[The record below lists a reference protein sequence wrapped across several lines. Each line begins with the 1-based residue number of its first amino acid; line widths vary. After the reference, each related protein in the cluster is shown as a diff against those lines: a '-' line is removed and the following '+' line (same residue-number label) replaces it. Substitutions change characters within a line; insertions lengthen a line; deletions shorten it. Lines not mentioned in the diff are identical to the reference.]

1 MTFSTL
7 KYCLLLAVI
16 HQSCITRKP
25 VDPLH
30 FPGNAVI
37 LGHGGGFAGTEEEY
51 RLLRNGQLYHRA
63 LLNESFKLIKSK
75 TKKRSA
81 KWIAEF
87 DSLSQIHDSFNA
99 PGNTY
104 KYVVFKKDTLE
115 NRVVWAPQNREID
128 DRIVKFYGR
137 FSDYW
142 IYDKTKK

>member
-7 KYCLLLAVI
+7 KYYLLLAVI

-30 FPGNAVI
+30 YTGNTVI

-51 RLLRNGQLYHRA
+51 RLLENGQLYHRA
-63 LLNESFKLIKSK
+63 LLNEPFKLLKSK
-75 TKKRSA
+75 TKKRSG

-87 DSLSQIHDSFNA
+87 DSLSQIHTSFNV

-104 KYVVFKKDTLE
+104 KFVVFKKDTLE
-115 NRVVWAPQNREID
+115 NRVVWSSQNREID
-128 DRIVKFYGR
+128 HRITQFYER

-142 IYDKTKK
+142 IYDKPQN